1 MSISRED
8 YEEAACPFCKPQSK
22 ASIPVARV
30 IEKLDDYLYKKDFSA
45 AEAHLEYWRAE
56 AESLGDMR
64 GLLTVLNETV
74 GFYRRQGDGEKSLSF
89 AEKAMLLAQKQ
100 GFGETA
106 VMGTTLLN
114 AATAYEAFGNSEKAV
129 EVYRQ
134 AEIIYESR
142 LEKTDERLGGLYNNL
157 ALALMS
163 TSAFEEA
170 KKYFEKALAIMAQTE
185 NREPEQAITYCNL
198 ADLVY
203 SEKGEGGSAEIGDY
217 MKKAEDMLNGCKLKD
232 GNYAYVCEKCAP
244 VFDFYGYT
252 AFGEELR
259 NRAYDGN

>member
-8 YEEAACPFCKPQSK
+8 YEEAACPFCKPQGK

-56 AESLGDMR
+56 SEALGDMR

-89 AEKAMLLAQKQ
+89 AEKATLLALSQ
-100 GFGETA
+100 GFADTTA
-106 VMGTTLLN
+106 AGTTLLN

-129 EVYRQ
+129 ELYRQ
-134 AEIIYESR
+134 AEIIYENR

-157 ALALMS
+157 ALALVS
-163 TSAFEEA
+163 AGAFEEA
-170 KKYFEKALAIMAQTE
+170 KKYFEKALDIMAQIE
-185 NREPEQAITYCNL
+185 NREPERAITYCNL

-203 SEKGEGGSAEIGDY
+203 SEKGEDGSAEIGDY
-217 MKKAEDMLNGCKLKD
+217 MKKAEEMLNSCKLKD